1 MRHNSEEK
9 AKDTEQTQKAKQV
22 IDKDTPNV
30 DGDPTQKASS
40 HEEPTPFRPDENVD
54 NQKDEKSRSVPGH
67 NTSIKEAPIQG
78 TQLAKEKQAHK
89 DDINKKADRA
99 APKGSE

>member
-1 MRHNSEEK
+1 MSHKTEGNL
-9 AKDTEQTQKAKQV
+9 KDSEQTQKAKQV

-30 DGDPTQKASS
+30 DGDPTQKGSS

-54 NQKDEKSRSVPGH
+54 NQKDASSRSVPSH
-67 NTSIKEAPIQG
+67 NTSGKEAPIQG
-78 TQLAKEKQAHK
+78 TQLTKEKQAHK

-99 APKGSE
+99 APKGNE